1 MARPLLAVRIYLG
14 DRDSDACTASYAD
27 TGLQGLFALSSASSS
42 SHGDTGPAMRAG
54 ADTVFKIV
62 PMEGTLLV
70 NGEPQ
75 KSAAE
80 ILAEVAIALTL
91 SQLHPDPG
99 ARVWVALLSPADDGP
114 CDTLTCVRAPG
125 WFM

>member
-1 MARPLLAVRIYLG
+1 MDMP
-14 DRDSDACTASYAD
+14 
-27 TGLQGLFALSSASSS
+27 F
-42 SHGDTGPAMRAG
+42 PG

-91 SQLHPDPG
+91 SQLHPNPG
-99 ARVWVALLSPADDGP
+99 EKVWGLINPSSRPL
-114 CDTLTCVRAPG
+114 
-125 WFM
+125 M